1 MSKIINLGIIGSS
14 EGNGHPYSWSAI
26 FNGYNKKIM
35 ENCGYPSIPRYLE
48 KQKFPND
55 QIKEAKVTHI
65 WTQNKKLSK
74 HISRASK
81 IKNVV
86 NNMDD
91 LISKVDAILLARDDA
106 ENHFKMSKKFLKAG
120 LPIFIDKP
128 MTLSV
133 LEASKLFN
141 LQKYEGQIF
150 SCSAMRYAPEIK
162 LTQKQKEKIGKIKFI
177 YGYISN
183 SWDKYAIHLI
193 EPILKLIPNR
203 GNIINHNVL
212 HFYDKTSLS
221 INFESRVSIQVN
233 TFGKSL
239 SPFYL
244 RVIGTNGLIDIFF
257 KDTFKAF
264 KASLKDFVEGIIN
277 KDVRI
282 KSNSIIEIIKLLELG
297 RKIR

>member
-1 MSKIINLGIIGSS
+1 MGKIINLGIIGSS

-65 WTQNKKLSK
+65 WTQDKKLSK
-74 HISRASK
+74 HISSASK
-81 IKNVV
+81 INYVV

-106 ENHFKMSKKFLKAG
+106 ENHIKMSKKFLKAG

-133 LEASKLFN
+133 LEAKKLFN
-141 LQKYEGQIF
+141 LQKYDGQIF
-150 SCSAMRYAPEIK
+150 SCSAMRYAPEIR
-162 LTQKQKEKIGKIKFI
+162 LTKKQKKNLGEIKCI

-203 GNIINHNVL
+203 GNIIKHNTFK
-212 HFYDKTSLS
+212 FYDKTSLS
-221 INFESRVSIQVN
+221 INFESGVNIQVN
-233 TFGKSL
+233 TFGKSI
-239 SPFYL
+239 SPFCL
-244 RVIGTNGLIDIFF
+244 KVIGTRGWIDISF
-257 KDTFKAF
+257 KDMFKAF
-264 KASLKDFVEGIIN
+264 RASLKDFTRGIIN
-277 KDVRI
+277 KEVRI
-282 KSNSIIEIIKLLELG
+282 RSESVIEIIKLIELG
-297 RKIR
+297 RNK

>member
-1 MSKIINLGIIGSS
+1 MGKIINLGIIGSS

-74 HISRASK
+74 HISSASK
-81 IKNVV
+81 INYVV

-106 ENHFKMSKKFLKAG
+106 ENHIKMSKKFLKAG

-133 LEASKLFN
+133 LEAKKLFN
-141 LQKYEGQIF
+141 LQKYDGQIF
-150 SCSAMRYAPEIK
+150 SCSAMRYAPEIR
-162 LTQKQKEKIGKIKFI
+162 LTKKQKKNLGEIKSI

-193 EPILKLIPNR
+193 EPILKLIPDR
-203 GNIINHNVL
+203 GNIIKYNTFK
-212 HFYDKTSLS
+212 FYDKTSLS
-221 INFESRVSIQVN
+221 INFESGVNIQVN
-233 TFGKSL
+233 TFGKSI
-239 SPFYL
+239 SPFCL
-244 RVIGTNGLIDIFF
+244 KVIGTSGCIDIFF
-257 KDTFKAF
+257 KDMFNAF
-264 KASLKDFVEGIIN
+264 KDSLKDFTRGIIN
-277 KDVRI
+277 KEARI
-282 KSNSIIEIIKLLELG
+282 QPESVTEIIRLIELG
-297 RKIR
+297 RNK